1 MQDTHSSSAGTLY
14 VVATPVGNLKDIT
27 LRAIEVLRAVPLV
40 ACEDTRS
47 AGRLL
52 AALDIRGPRFT
63 SLFEHNEQRK
73 VEQLVEH
80 LGAGHDAA
88 LISEAGTPTISDPGY
103 RLVARCR
110 EAGIRVVPVPGPC
123 AAVAALS
130 ASGLPTDKFLFLG
143 FPPRKGIRLAR
154 FLKRLAAPARTGIAY
169 LPARRLDEILGLLA
183 ESFPAARVVLA
194 RELTKK
200 FEEFLSGSPAE
211 LLQDVSSRP
220 RKGECTLLVY
230 RPGERGEDEEGEE
243 CELERNQE
251 SGDTT
256 EGEVGDG
263 PGVTES

>member
-1 MQDTHSSSAGTLY
+1 MPDILPGSPGTLF

-27 LRAIEVLRAVPLV
+27 LRAIEVLRSVPLV

-52 AALDIRGPRFT
+52 ASLDIRGPRFT

-80 LGAGHDAA
+80 LQGGRDAA

-110 EAGIRVVPVPGPC
+110 EVGIPVVPIPGPC
-123 AAVAALS
+123 AALAALS

-143 FPPRKGIRLAR
+143 FPPRKGARLAR
-154 FLKRLAAPARTGIAY
+154 FLRRLAAPARTGIAY
-169 LPARRLDEILGLLA
+169 LPARRLEELLGLLA
-183 ESFPAARVVLA
+183 KSAPDARVVLA

-200 FEEFLSGSPAE
+200 FEEFLCGTPTE
-211 LLQDVSSRP
+211 LLAEITAHP

-230 RPGERGEDEEGEE
+230 RPGERGEDEEEDAGEE
-243 CELERNQE
+243 LPEPDCTG
-251 SGDTT
+251 SI
-256 EGEVGDG
+256 
-263 PGVTES
+263 